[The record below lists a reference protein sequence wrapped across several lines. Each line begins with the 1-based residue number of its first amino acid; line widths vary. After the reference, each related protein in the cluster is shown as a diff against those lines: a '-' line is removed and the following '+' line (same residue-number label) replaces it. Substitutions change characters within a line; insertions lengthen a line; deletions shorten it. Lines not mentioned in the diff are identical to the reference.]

1 MFICSQAT
9 ENQTHTPALGGR
21 YCLGLLQ
28 ILGPCHSLVSPAVL
42 VLFHDMFSVF
52 RFITGPA
59 ELGDVPIPRTP
70 PKMFVNT
77 DSEQEELVLVVYKVR
92 VILFDVQ
99 YYATCTSLI
108 SHCKK
113 TKTKT
118 KTKEGRNVLPT
129 D

>member
-1 MFICSQAT
+1 MA
-9 ENQTHTPALGGR
+9 
-21 YCLGLLQ
+21 LLQ
-28 ILGPCHSLVSPAVL
+28 VSKCVYLQSSNRKPDSYAGTRWTVLSRFTPTLGPCHSLVSPAVL

-92 VILFDVQ
+92 VIHFDVQ
-99 YYATCTSLI
+99 CPL
-108 SHCKK
+108 
-113 TKTKT
+113 
-118 KTKEGRNVLPT
+118 
-129 D
+129 